1 MEVLPEGTRVQ
12 HVRYGFGKILESDEE
27 RTLVNFAIH
36 GFMRFDTRLLSLAVV
51 QTSHWFTQRGTF

>member
-1 MEVLPEGTRVQ
+1 M
-12 HVRYGFGKILESDEE
+12 RYGFGKILESDEE
-27 RTLVNFAIH
+27 RTLVNFEIH